1 VKLDIRQEVSSVAGT
16 VGGRNSADLILNKR
30 EIETSIIVDDGEIIG
45 IGGLLNDN
53 ERRTIEKIPFLGDLP
68 VVGNLFKS
76 RGRQREKTNL
86 MVFIRPTILR
96 SRADAQAMTDRRYG
110 YVRAQQYQQD
120 PYREPTLDELVREYM
135 GMEPPPPPPS
145 VPAPLDPR
153 ALVPV
158 QERGK
163 DAPPLDP
170 ALYLPSVR
178 PGDQVIAPTP
188 VPQSQAPR

>member
-1 VKLDIRQEVSSVAGT
+1 
-16 VGGRNSADLILNKR
+16 
-30 EIETSIIVDDGEIIG
+30 
-45 IGGLLNDN
+45 
-53 ERRTIEKIPFLGDLP
+53 

-170 ALYLPSVR
+170 SLYLPSVR
-178 PGDQVIAPTP
+178 PGDQVVAPTP
-188 VPQSQAPR
+188 VPQSQVPR